1 MLLNRLVLLRS
12 LLLHILCQSYVVAM
26 RAALMSCIP
35 CASAERGGSGPAE
48 AGGRQTHQTERGG
61 AAETQTDGGAENGGG
76 ETERHAQESD
86 RWTGE
91 RRVETHTHTAWVYS
105 TLCSVL
111 GVTPRFVWTV

>member
-1 MLLNRLVLLRS
+1 MS
-12 LLLHILCQSYVVAM
+12 VVAM
-26 RAALMSCIP
+26 GPALMSCIP

-91 RRVETHTHTAWVYS
+91 RRVETHTHS
-105 TLCSVL
+105 L
-111 GVTPRFVWTV
+111 GVQYILFSVGG